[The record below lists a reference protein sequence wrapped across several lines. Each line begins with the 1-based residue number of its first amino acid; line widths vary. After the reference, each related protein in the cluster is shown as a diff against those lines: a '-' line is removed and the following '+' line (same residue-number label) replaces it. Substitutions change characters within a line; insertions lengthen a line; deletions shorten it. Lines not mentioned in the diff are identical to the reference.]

1 MLKVG
6 LTGSIGSGKST
17 LARVFSTLGVPVY
30 IADIEAK
37 KILNLPEVVAQ
48 VVSLAGEQVRQPDG
62 LIDRKLLAGMVF
74 SNPEMLQSLNG
85 IIHPRVR
92 SHFKAWVLTH
102 SEHDYIIQ
110 EAAILFE
117 SGSYKNFDKIV
128 VVVAPLEERI
138 ERVMLRDGLSRE
150 DVMARVDNQ
159 LPQEEKTKMADF
171 VILNS
176 DRDQALIQAL
186 EIHRQLKA
194 LALEFKTIK
203 NNIK

>member
-159 LPQEEKTKMADF
+159 LPQEEKIKMADF